1 MLISQEVV
9 DEFFE
14 TFWMVGCLATNKP
27 FDFAA
32 GLVHDPDTETFNRVF
47 ATGMGAV
54 YNCNNSAGSAALAEI
69 CGL

>member
-1 MLISQEVV
+1 
-9 DEFFE
+9 
-14 TFWMVGCLATNKP
+14 MVGCLASNKP